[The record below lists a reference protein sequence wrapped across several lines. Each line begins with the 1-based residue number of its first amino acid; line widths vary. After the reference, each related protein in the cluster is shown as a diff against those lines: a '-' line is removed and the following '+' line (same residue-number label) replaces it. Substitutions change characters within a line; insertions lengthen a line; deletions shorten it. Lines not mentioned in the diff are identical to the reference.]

1 MCRLKLLYSNI
12 SAVAGAYSIVR
23 DLKSTQINFGNK
35 WIGRMGLVRL
45 ELLTLN
51 TCVAQNSRDAKYWR
65 FQMFSEI
72 DQRSV

>member
-35 WIGRMGLVRL
+35 WIGRMGLG
-45 ELLTLN
+45 
-51 TCVAQNSRDAKYWR
+51 
-65 FQMFSEI
+65 
-72 DQRSV
+72 